1 MTPVKHNLS
10 AIKGEFITLTIG
22 YNGAVEAE
30 DLFSCVRKFAQDE
43 QYRAKFNIEVSKDNL
58 TVDESCRIIL
68 SLDTNE
74 LHAGRYAWD
83 LFIWAGSRPMKCLVK
98 GQLTIL
104 EGVSNRGK

>member
-1 MTPVKHNLS
+1 MPVGHNLS

-22 YNGAVEAE
+22 YNGTVEAE
-30 DLFSCVRKFAQDE
+30 DLFSCVRKFPQDE
-43 QYRAKFNIEVSKDNL
+43 QYKAKFNIEVSKDNL
-58 TVDESCRIIL
+58 AADERCRIIL

-74 LHAGRYAWD
+74 LLVGKYVWD
-83 LFIWAGSRPMKCLVK
+83 LFIWVGGRPIKCLVK

>member
-22 YNGAVEAE
+22 YNGTVEAE
-30 DLFSCVRKFAQDE
+30 DLFSCVRNFVQDDHYE
-43 QYRAKFNIEVSKDNL
+43 TKFNIAVSKDNL
-58 TVDESCRIIL
+58 AAGESCRIIL

-74 LHAGRYAWD
+74 LHDGRYVWD
-83 LFIWAGSRPMKCLVK
+83 LFIWAGSRPIKCLVK